1 MSKKIFYTD
10 TSVPPTRLVES
21 GSVGDTGGLP
31 EIAAL
36 DPLMAASNFEPDPNP
51 EFLPTEEEVQNRV
64 NQLNAE
70 LDQSLAAIDR
80 RIQGFRTRLEA
91 SDGRDRQAARQIG
104 LLTNQREST
113 RLVYQDRITNARE
126 DLSPNNFAWLK
137 NRGFNA
143 STSNIQAL
151 AGSVEVL
158 FGSVTEHRSRNQY
171 PDTSFDAFS
180 EKNLS
185 YRRRF
190 LGGADG
196 YTKQSIVV
204 QGLLPEYRSA
214 RIATLSNNR
223 FVSNAEFQLY
233 GTRVQREIGSFKKF
247 VNILNRTVISDNAE
261 KERLGLRAENRNLG
275 NQYMNPYT
283 CVFMPIAIQTDWV
296 KDSKVT
302 HDYLNK
308 LNAVTGVT
316 TIDAEFNYPAPVEYY
331 NMSPEAFAKNGAD
344 GNYSAL
350 LDKQTEE
357 GVRVREVDTIPESR
371 KKQLPRYVQVSFT
384 RRSFGRLSKKIEEV
398 NGFSTFVPKLVD
410 ALDGETKRDY
420 FFKSR
425 FQFLDG
431 DGRVVEADQS
441 VPVQVVDMEAELND
455 FIASLTS
462 QEEPTPLPPDYFG
475 EKPVVKDEA
484 GNDSPPQLDECVSF
498 LDRIKMASLQSEL
511 RAVRR
516 EKAGNLNYENLF
528 KYIQGLNDE
537 GGPRERKVA
546 LNAGKPEILFY
557 RIDQH
562 EVDAES
568 GAVDLEPRSKY
579 YVRGG
584 NTKYTYVDPRVE
596 FGAKYKYVIY
606 AYVIAP
612 ALHYDIGQVRPVVA
626 GGDLKSPPISIRTM
640 EGAFS
645 TAQDPFSQ
653 GLDYLDNNDTFK
665 QAYDAAKQNVVD
677 FKAGDSLGANL
688 IRTAGATLNE
698 MNVAMNV
705 YSRGRLLLAKVPV
718 SSILYETEGKLGVSL
733 PTTTILDRPPVP
745 PHVDIVPFRN
755 NSNQILINFNGQT
768 DKIFPRDESDLAAG
782 DEQGSSIRY
791 IGIEP
796 SDNNVFEAIRQA
808 QLLENFDLPE
818 GHLEFASEGEDLE
831 RFEVYRTTFEPD
843 PRSPY
848 EFFAGNKLRDVYRI
862 LGQSYTDNIRPNVN
876 YYYTFRAVDKQGNF
890 SNPTEIYKVYIS
902 EDKGQVVPT
911 IKAFKPVRPRNQK
924 DNKTMRKFLMIDP
937 YFLQTTP
944 AASQEKVGQL
954 PEKTLGSK
962 FKIRITSRDTGRKI
976 DLNLRFEPAKVISRA
991 ELLDIAVRLKNDLL
1005 DLSPGLVEDR
1015 IAEINK
1021 QLQSANISAQDFGA
1035 DLEAKLKELFGE
1047 GNYEPFLA
1055 QFQGRGREEES

>member
-21 GSVGDTGGLP
+21 GSVGGTGGLP
-31 EIAAL
+31 QIAAL
-36 DPLMAASNFEPDPNP
+36 DPLMAASNFEPDPAFAP
-51 EFLPTEEEVQNRV
+51 SEEDIQNRI

-70 LDQSLAAIDR
+70 LDQSLAALDR
-80 RIQGFRTRLEA
+80 RIQGYEARLED
-91 SDGRDRQAARQIG
+91 SGGRDREAIRLLAQFRQ
-104 LLTNQREST
+104 QRESD
-113 RLVYQDRITNARE
+113 RLVYQDRINNVRQQ
-126 DLSPNNFAWLK
+126 LSSNNFSWLR
-137 NRGFNA
+137 NRGFRA
-143 STSNIQAL
+143 STANIQAL
-151 AGSVEVL
+151 AGSVKVF
-158 FGSVTEHRSRNQY
+158 FGSVNEHLDQDN
-171 PDTSFDAFS
+171 SFSADI

-185 YRRRF
+185 YRRRS
-190 LGGADG
+190 LGGVDG

-223 FVSNAEFQLY
+223 FVSDAEFQLY
-233 GTRVQREIGSFKKF
+233 GARVQREIGSFKKF
-247 VNILNRTVISDNAE
+247 VNILNRTAITDNAE
-261 KERLGLRAENRNLG
+261 KERLGLRAENPQLG

-283 CVFMPIAIQTDWV
+283 CVFMPIALQTDWV

-308 LNAVTGVT
+308 LKAVAGVT
-316 TIDAEFNYPAPVEYY
+316 TIDAEFNYPAPVKYY
-331 NMSPEAFAKNGAD
+331 NMSPDDFAQNGAD

-350 LDKQTEE
+350 LNQQTVR
-357 GVRVREVDTIPESR
+357 GARVRTEDTYDAIPESR
-371 KKQLPRYVQVSFT
+371 KRQLPRYVQVSFN

-398 NGFSTFVPKLVD
+398 NGFSTFVPKLID
-410 ALDGETKRDY
+410 AIDGETKRDY

-431 DGRVVEADQS
+431 DGRVVEADQT

-462 QEEPTPLPPDYFG
+462 QEEPTALPPDYFG

-511 RAVRR
+511 RAFRQ
-516 EKAGNLNYENLF
+516 EKIGNLNYENLF
-528 KYIQGLNDE
+528 KYIQDLNDDDDQTNTN
-537 GGPRERKVA
+537 
-546 LNAGKPEILFY
+546 LNAGKPEVLFY

-568 GAVDLEPRSKY
+568 GDVNLEPKSKY

-612 ALHYDIGQVRPVVA
+612 ALHYDIGQVRPVVQ
-626 GGDLKSPPISIRTM
+626 GGDVKSPPMNIGRYGM
-640 EGAFS
+640 EGAFT
-645 TAQDPFSQ
+645 TAQDPFSEPY
-653 GLDYLDNNDTFK
+653 DYRNNNDTLK
-665 QAYDAAKQNVVD
+665 QAYDAAKQNVAD
-677 FKAGDSLGANL
+677 FRAALSEEDVR
-688 IRTAGATLNE
+688 RTGATLNE

-718 SSILYETEGKLGVSL
+718 SSIIYESGGKRGVSL

-755 NSNQILINFNGQT
+755 NSRQILINFNGQT
-768 DKIFPRDESDLAAG
+768 DKIFPSKDIDVN
-782 DEQGSSIRY
+782 DQDNSIPY

-796 SDNNVFEAIRQA
+796 SDNNVFETIREA

-848 EFFAGNKLRDVYRI
+848 EFFAGNKLRDVYKI

-944 AASQEKVGQL
+944 AASQGRIGQL

-962 FKIRITSRDTGRKI
+962 FKIRITSRDTGRKV
-976 DLNLRFEPAKVISRA
+976 DLNLRFEPAKVIRTA
-991 ELLDIAVRLKNDLL
+991 DLLDIAVRLKNDLL
-1005 DLSPGLVEDR
+1005 NLSPGLVEDR
-1015 IAEINK
+1015 ITEINN
-1021 QLQSANISAQDFGA
+1021 QLQSANVSVQDFEA
-1035 DLEAKLKELFGE
+1035 DLEAKLREQFGE
-1047 GNYEPFLA
+1047 GNYESFLA
-1055 QFQGRGREEES
+1055 QFQGRSQEE